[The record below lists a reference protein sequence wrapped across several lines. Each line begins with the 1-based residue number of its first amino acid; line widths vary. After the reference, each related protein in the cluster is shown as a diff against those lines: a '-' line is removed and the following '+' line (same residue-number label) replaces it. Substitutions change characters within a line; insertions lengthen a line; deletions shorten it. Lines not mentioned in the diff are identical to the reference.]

1 MAVSTHA
8 FRWTEKYAVNV
19 ATLDNQHRGLFS
31 TVNELNEALAAGRGA
46 EAAEPV
52 LQRLV
57 DYALTHFAA
66 EETLMEEHKF
76 PGLQRHRMEHEAFA
90 KKVTHF
96 IEDYRAGK
104 AGVPVALMF
113 FLQTWLKQH
122 ILATDK
128 EYSAHLNGR
137 GVK

>member
-1 MAVSTHA
+1 MATTTHA
-8 FRWTEKYAVNV
+8 FRWTERYSVHIA
-19 ATLDNQHRGLFS
+19 AMDRQHRGLFS

-66 EETLMEEHKF
+66 EETLMEKHSF
-76 PGLQRHRMEHEAFA
+76 PGLLQHRAEHDAFSE
-90 KKVTHF
+90 KVTHF
-96 IEDYRAGK
+96 IEDFRAGK

-113 FLQTWLKQH
+113 FLQTWLKNH
-122 ILATDK
+122 ILAMDK
-128 EYSAHLNGR
+128 EYSTHLNGR
-137 GVK
+137 GVR